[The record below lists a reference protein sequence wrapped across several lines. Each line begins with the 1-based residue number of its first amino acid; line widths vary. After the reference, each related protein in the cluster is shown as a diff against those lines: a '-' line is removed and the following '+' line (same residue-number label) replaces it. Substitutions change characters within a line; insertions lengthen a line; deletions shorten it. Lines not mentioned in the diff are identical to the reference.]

1 MPVTDTEQL
10 IREATRTILTAST
23 DLQTLFGRATR
34 LVVERNSLNLE
45 TPVPVIAYD
54 VLNYDEAAGRAVLL
68 LTAITKDATNA
79 GQKARAALE
88 ICKAVLTTETF
99 LAQSLDY
106 IVPLDGV
113 RQSVDEVE
121 DIRGFLELDSPTLTQ
136 ADWSLPLLVLN

>member
-10 IREATRTILTAST
+10 IREATVAILNADTA
-23 DLQTLFGRATR
+23 LRTLFGRTTR
-34 LVVERNSLNLE
+34 LAVERNNLNLE
-45 TPVPVIAYD
+45 TPIPVIAYD

-68 LTAITKDATNA
+68 LTAVTKDTTNA

-88 ICKAVLTTETF
+88 LCKAALTASAYQ
-99 LAQSLDY
+99 AQGMDY
-106 IVPLDGV
+106 IAPMEGV